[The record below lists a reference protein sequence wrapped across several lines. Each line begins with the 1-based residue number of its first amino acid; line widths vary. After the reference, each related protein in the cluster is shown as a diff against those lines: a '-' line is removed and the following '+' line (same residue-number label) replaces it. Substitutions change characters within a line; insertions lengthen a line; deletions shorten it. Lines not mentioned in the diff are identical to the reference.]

1 LLSGKFFANPEAK
14 VNTGVLLPSFFKKL
28 ATAEYA
34 NLRGSNV
41 PATFRFFAIAKNGVA
56 GE

>member
-28 ATAEYA
+28 ATAEYP
-34 NLRGSNV
+34 NLRSSNV
-41 PATFRFFAIAKNGVA
+41 SASFLFSTIAKYGVA